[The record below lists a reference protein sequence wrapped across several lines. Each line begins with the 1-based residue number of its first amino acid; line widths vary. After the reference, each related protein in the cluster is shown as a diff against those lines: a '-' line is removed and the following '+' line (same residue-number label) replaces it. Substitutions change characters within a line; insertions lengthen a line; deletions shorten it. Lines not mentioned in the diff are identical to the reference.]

1 MKVEAKG
8 LQNAFKK
15 LPRKQ
20 RKYIGDAIRKSVHEG
35 VRLARVMAPV
45 DTGELKRGIHAKFDI
60 EENAFVGSVEAAP
73 ARREPQVKALSVEFG
88 RTYSSGKKR
97 QQSSHVFKQTGTTDE
112 VPFMRRTQ
120 KILGKKHRARV
131 KRAMNK
137 AAKELGLK

>member
-20 RKYIGDAIRKSVHEG
+20 RKYIGDAIRKSVNEG

-73 ARREPQVKALSVEFG
+73 ARREPQVKAT
-88 RTYSSGKKR
+88 R
-97 QQSSHVFKQTGTTDE
+97 
-112 VPFMRRTQ
+112 
-120 KILGKKHRARV
+120 
-131 KRAMNK
+131 
-137 AAKELGLK
+137 AAKSDSNRRMYSNKPGRQMKSHLCAERKRSWARNTGLALSAQ